1 MKSVWVLGN
10 GQLGQLLRQA
20 GEPMGIR
27 VYPLGFEEL
36 PPPLPENALITSE
49 IEQWPSTPL
58 TEQVAAHPG
67 LINRAVLPL
76 LADRL
81 TQKQLLDDLQL
92 PTAPWALLSSPEQWP
107 SLFAEWGDTLVVKCR
122 RGGYDG
128 RGQWRVTA
136 DQPPQLPSELYG
148 QAIVEPWI
156 PFSGECSLVGAR
168 QRQGRVVFYPLTQNL
183 HQEGILRASVA
194 LPQPEPQRQAEAEQ
208 MLQRLMHHLEYLGV
222 MAMEC
227 FIVDGALMINELAP
241 RVHNSGHWTQ
251 AGASISQFALHLR
264 ALCDWPLPT
273 PVVNQSSVM
282 INLIG
287 SPFNVDWLSHPL
299 AQLHW
304 YGKIVRPG
312 RKVGHL
318 NFSHDDRSLLQQ
330 AVASLQP
337 LLLEA
342 PYPKSLRWA
351 QEQLVDT

>member
-1 MKSVWVLGN
+1 MKAVWILGN
-10 GQLGQLLRQA
+10 GQLGQMLRQA

-27 VYPLGFEEL
+27 VYPLGFEEA

-49 IEQWPSTPL
+49 IEQWPNTPL
-58 TEQVAAHPG
+58 TEQLATHPG
-67 LINRAVLPL
+67 FVNRAALPL

-81 TQKQLLDDLQL
+81 TQKQLLDLLGL

-107 SLFAEWGDTLVVKCR
+107 ALFAELGDTIVVKCR

-136 DQPPQLPSELYG
+136 DQLLQLPSELYG
-148 QAIVEPWI
+148 QAIVEQWI

-168 QRQGRVVFYPLTQNL
+168 QQQNQVVFYPLTQNL
-183 HQEGILRASVA
+183 HQAGILRASVT
-194 LPQPEPQRQAEAEQ
+194 LPQPDPRLQAASEQ

-227 FIVDGALMINELAP
+227 FIVDGELMINELAP

-251 AGASISQFALHLR
+251 AGASMSQFALHLR
-264 ALCDWPLPT
+264 ALCDWPLPQ
-273 PVVNQSSVM
+273 PVVNRSSVM

-287 SPFNVDWLSHPL
+287 SPFNPAWLSHPL

-304 YGKIVRPG
+304 YAKTVRPG

-318 NFSHDDRSLLQQ
+318 NFSHSDRSLLQQ
-330 AVASLQP
+330 AVASLQS
-337 LLLEA
+337 LLSEETYLR
-342 PYPKSLRWA
+342 SLQWI
-351 QEQLVDT
+351 QEKLVDV

>member
-1 MKSVWVLGN
+1 MTSVWVLGK
-10 GQLGQLLRQA
+10 GQLGQMLRQS
-20 GEPMGIR
+20 GEPMGIS
-27 VYPLGFEEL
+27 VYPLGFEDQ
-36 PPPLPENALITSE
+36 PPLLPETAMITCE
-49 IEQWPSTPL
+49 IEQWPNTPL
-58 TEQVAAHPG
+58 TECLATHPG
-67 LINRAVLPL
+67 LINGTVFPL

-81 TQKQLLDDLQL
+81 TQKQLLDSLQL

-107 SLFAEWGDTLVVKCR
+107 SLFAAWGDTVVVKCR

-128 RGQWRVTA
+128 RGQWRVSA
-136 DQPPQLPSELYG
+136 DQPLQLPRELYG

-156 PFSGECSLVGAR
+156 SFSGECSLVGAR
-168 QRQGRVVFYPLTQNL
+168 QRQERVVFYPLTRNL
-183 HQEGILRASVA
+183 HHAGILRASVA
-194 LPQPEPQRQAEAEQ
+194 LPQPDPRLQAAAEH
-208 MLQRLMHHLEYLGV
+208 MLQHVMCHLEYLGV

-227 FIVDGALMINELAP
+227 FIVDGSLMINELAP

-273 PVVNQSSVM
+273 PVVHQPSVM

-287 SPFNVDWLSHPL
+287 TSFNTAWLSHPL

-304 YGKIVRPG
+304 YAKTVRPG

-318 NFSHDDRSLLQQ
+318 NFSHPDRSLLQQ

-337 LLLEA
+337 LLPTA
-342 PYPKSLRWA
+342 PYPSSLQWA
-351 QEQLVDT
+351 QEQLVNA